1 MINPAIICKDSSSC
15 SGNNSDL
22 VETPVAY
29 MLKQQVNQQRRN
41 LFMVVTAAAIACGFT
56 VAVAFAGDIKIGV
69 VNTEKILRESQ
80 PALLAQKKI
89 EQEFVPRDEEIKKMA
104 LEAKNLQDKLEKNSI
119 KMEETERRNL
129 ERNLANLS
137 REYQRAQR
145 QMREDLSVRQNE
157 EYSVILERTNRAISK
172 IAETEHYD
180 LILQLQDSVY
190 RSQRIDITDK
200 VIKTLDKE

>member
-1 MINPAIICKDSSSC
+1 
-15 SGNNSDL
+15 
-22 VETPVAY
+22 
-29 MLKQQVNQQRRN
+29 MLKQQINQQRRN
-41 LFMVVTAAAIACGFT
+41 WVMAVTAAAIACGLT

-69 VNTEKILRESQ
+69 VNTEKILRESA
-80 PALLAQKKI
+80 PAIQAQKKI

-104 LEAKNLQDKLEKNSI
+104 LEAKNLQEKLEKDSM

-172 IAETEHYD
+172 IAEAENYD

>member
-1 MINPAIICKDSSSC
+1 
-15 SGNNSDL
+15 
-22 VETPVAY
+22 
-29 MLKQQVNQQRRN
+29 MLKQQINQQRRN
-41 LFMVVTAAAIACGFT
+41 LVMVVTAAAIACGFM

-172 IAETEHYD
+172 IAEAENYD

>member
-1 MINPAIICKDSSSC
+1 
-15 SGNNSDL
+15 
-22 VETPVAY
+22 
-29 MLKQQVNQQRRN
+29 MLKQQINQQRRN
-41 LFMVVTAAAIACGFT
+41 WVIAVTATAIACGLT

-69 VNTEKILRESQ
+69 VNTEKILRESA
-80 PALLAQKKI
+80 PAIQAQKKI

-104 LEAKNLQDKLEKNSI
+104 LEAKNLQEKLEKGGM

-172 IAETEHYD
+172 IAEAENYD